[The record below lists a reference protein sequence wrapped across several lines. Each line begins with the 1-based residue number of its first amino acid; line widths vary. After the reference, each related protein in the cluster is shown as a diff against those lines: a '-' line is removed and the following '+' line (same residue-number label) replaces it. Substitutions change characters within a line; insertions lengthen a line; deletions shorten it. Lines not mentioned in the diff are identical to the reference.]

1 MCDED
6 LRQNM
11 FKSKATFEKLKS
23 ICNESLLFNVRKRE
37 LNVIPKLY
45 YSIAVNL
52 GMLECDNQSYNARL
66 QWILE
71 CDNQSCTTV
80 LQ

>member
-11 FKSKATFEKLKS
+11 FKSKAAFEKLKS
-23 ICNESLLFNVRKRE
+23 ELCNESLSLKVSKRE

-45 YSIAVNL
+45 YSIAV
-52 GMLECDNQSYNARL
+52 
-66 QWILE
+66 
-71 CDNQSCTTV
+71 
-80 LQ
+80 